1 MTYVLLRHLIS
12 AILIL
17 GSIASAQT
25 VVPPRQRSTVT
36 ESVYTKGR
44 AVIREG
50 GFDFGKVPQNAFV
63 SKKFYLI
70 NMGSD
75 TLEVLKVDP
84 G

>member
-1 MTYVLLRHLIS
+1 
-12 AILIL
+12 
-17 GSIASAQT
+17 
-25 VVPPRQRSTVT
+25 
-36 ESVYTKGR
+36 VYTKGR

-50 GFDFGKVPQNAFV
+50 GFDFGKVPQNTHV

-70 NMGSD
+70 NLGSD

>member
-1 MTYVLLRHLIS
+1 MIHMMLRYVIS
-12 AILIL
+12 VIVIC
-17 GSIASAQT
+17 GSVASAQT
-25 VVPPRQRSTVT
+25 VVPPLKRSTAT
-36 ESVYTKGR
+36 QSVYTKGR

-50 GFDFGKVPQNAFV
+50 GFDFGKVPQNTSV